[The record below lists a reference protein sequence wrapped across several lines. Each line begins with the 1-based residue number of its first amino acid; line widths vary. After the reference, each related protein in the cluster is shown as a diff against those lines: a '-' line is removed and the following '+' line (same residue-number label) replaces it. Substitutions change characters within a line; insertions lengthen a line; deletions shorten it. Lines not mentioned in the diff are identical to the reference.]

1 MKKYLKRKR
10 SRGNKNKTDFNQ
22 KKFNNPRNKKEN
34 KTKIEILNELRKY
47 KDLDKQRQEEIA
59 NLKNELS
66 QNRKEI
72 KILNQ
77 NQIEM
82 KEKYDQN
89 QIKNKEEIEKM
100 KEKYDQNQI
109 KNKEEIEKMKEKYDE
124 KSYTSF
130 TKYIKEIT
138 ERYENCN
145 KNTKIKKN
153 FKDDIV
159 DNEITENLLKEIKKI
174 NLKEDKYN
182 EPEEKYK
189 NLENFKFKFGQQIT
203 NEKLINFIK
212 ASVEYINC
220 SYKKKDKKTI
230 KDFFCNKV
238 YKYIYNN
245 LSKKGIRNDL
255 TRDCLITFFFKKK
268 FNKFEYSDSL
278 FLFNKVSEI
287 PLKEIEVGN
296 IKLNKK
302 FLIKAINQ
310 PIIINNYIKVCEK
323 YVEDFDS
330 NYYTT
335 YKIIEVLK
343 NHINKM
349 KIYFGELHYS
359 ICGLTVSTG
368 DIIINIRFLNGIYS
382 NYNLIKEECLACIF
396 LTILHELA
404 HILTRILKGKKRFQN
419 QFICSVDLNKKKI
432 RGINLKEISFIPI
445 DNNENEIIEE
455 FEKIMGE
462 LNMVIDLKAI
472 NDNNIFNESG
482 DYFDYNIFYT
492 KSYCQITKEEARY
505 FLNLENFNVNEKD
518 YRKNLENLYNK
529 RRIGI
534 TQTAFPIKQ
543 NRILFINSIIKGKC
557 AKFYLNK
564 N

>member
-22 KKFNNPRNKKEN
+22 KKFNNPRNKKED
-34 KTKIEILNELRKY
+34 KTKIEILNELREY
-47 KDLDKQRQEEIA
+47 KELDKKRQEEIA

-72 KILNQ
+72 KILN
-77 NQIEM
+77 
-82 KEKYDQN
+82 
-89 QIKNKEEIEKM
+89 
-100 KEKYDQNQI
+100 QNQI

-153 FKDDIV
+153 FKDDII

-238 YKYIYNN
+238 HKYIYNN